1 MFALAG
7 SGHGPILNMTR
18 RVSFD
23 VWTTSAASPPC
34 APIATIGI
42 FDPALFGDVILTF
55 VPLSGIFRLRIKSR
69 SPLKDA
75 SQVTAVGGAS
85 AVPAG
90 GGSSLPPPGGFGHHA
105 CRYYGRRGRCSLD
118 WDRRAR
124 VTPAEA
130 RTIFARL
137 AVHKIIRSRH
147 VPGCLAWS

>member
-1 MFALAG
+1 
-7 SGHGPILNMTR
+7 
-18 RVSFD
+18 
-23 VWTTSAASPPC
+23 
-34 APIATIGI
+34 
-42 FDPALFGDVILTF
+42 
-55 VPLSGIFRLRIKSR
+55 
-69 SPLKDA
+69 
-75 SQVTAVGGAS
+75 VTAVGGAS